1 MVPPQFHILFFLE
14 RDFFEEMHTCFTT
27 YIQGQK
33 YLFRLLQKFKSCFG
47 KSKDAFLWCLLSE
60 TPDYYLNPVLTN
72 HPHVYEALTIEHL

>member
-1 MVPPQFHILFFLE
+1 MTPKNPIFPLKSSSVRP
-14 RDFFEEMHTCFTT
+14 
-27 YIQGQK
+27 IQGQK
-33 YLFRLLQKFKSCFG
+33 YLFRLEKFKSCFG